1 MSNDLKTALSQ
12 DQASIGIWCSLA
24 NSLSTEVVAGSRA
37 DWVLLDSEHSPN
49 DLRSIVAQLQA
60 IAAYPLEP
68 VVRVRSDDSNLIKQ
82 FMDGGARSLMVP
94 NVRSAKQARAVVAA
108 TRYPPAGIRG
118 FSMSHRANR
127 FGRVKDYHATAHES
141 QLLTVQIECADG
153 VANAAEIAAVD
164 GVDVLFIGPGDLSAN
179 LGSLNNPEA
188 THVQAAIREVITAA
202 RASGKVVGILAPVKD
217 AADRYI
223 EWGCRMVAIGSDLG
237 LLAKGA
243 DALVAS
249 FKE

>member
-1 MSNDLKTALSQ
+1 M
-12 DQASIGIWCSLA
+12 
-24 NSLSTEVVAGSRA
+24 
-37 DWVLLDSEHSPN
+37 
-49 DLRSIVAQLQA
+49 
-60 IAAYPLEP
+60 
-68 VVRVRSDDSNLIKQ
+68 
-82 FMDGGARSLMVP
+82 
-94 NVRSAKQARAVVAA
+94 
-108 TRYPPAGIRG
+108 
-118 FSMSHRANR
+118 
-127 FGRVKDYHATAHES
+127 
-141 QLLTVQIECADG
+141 QIECADG

-202 RASGKVVGILAPVKD
+202 RASGKAVGILAPAKV

-223 EWGCRMVAIGSDLG
+223 DWGCRMVAIGSDLG